1 MEQSQDENIA
11 MSLHVLFLKKC
22 IPRFDYF
29 LVFLSPAC
37 SNTMKLFRMQ
47 KEVMLNLHPQL
58 QLPLINKNVAE
69 VEKAILNAYNY
80 DTPELPHRTLKAS
93 LYCYWG
99 FMHDGISNFGKEFNG
114 LYKCQIDES
123 YEPINVPYHLSK
135 MKGEVTGFDLGLH
148 LFFKFL
154 G

>member
-1 MEQSQDENIA
+1 MEQSQDGNIA
-11 MSLHVLFLKKC
+11 MSLHVLFLKKG

-37 SNTMKLFRMQ
+37 SITMKLFRMQ

-93 LYCYWG
+93 LYWG

-123 YEPINVPYHLSK
+123 YELINVPYHQK
-135 MKGEVTGFDLGLH
+135 
-148 LFFKFL
+148 
-154 G
+154 

>member
-1 MEQSQDENIA
+1 
-11 MSLHVLFLKKC
+11 
-22 IPRFDYF
+22 
-29 LVFLSPAC
+29 
-37 SNTMKLFRMQ
+37 MKLFRMQ

-93 LYCYWG
+93 LYWG
-99 FMHDGISNFGKEFNG
+99 FMHDGISNFGKEFNE

-135 MKGEVTGFDLGLH
+135 MKGEVSGFDLGLH